1 MTEAEFHKAYLREKE
16 LRKQAEQLLEDRS
29 RELYRSNA
37 QLTEANQALHEQQR
51 AMVQSEK
58 MASLGVLAAGV
69 AHEINNPLGF
79 IYSNF
84 SSLVEGLQDIQ
95 RFLNQADQ
103 MIASGQT
110 VEQIRNSWREGLM
123 IYDIAYLLSDYQNL
137 AVETVEGL
145 ERVKQIVSDL
155 KSFTRQD
162 DGNKVPVDV
171 NECLRA
177 ALNILNN
184 QTKYHSQIEVEYG
197 ELPVIQGYFGKLNQV
212 FVNLIANAD
221 QAVEENGLIRVS
233 SRLNGQWIEVSI
245 ADNGHGIS
253 EEHKKYLFTPFF
265 TTKPVGE
272 GTGLGL
278 SISHNSVEEHGG
290 EIRVESEVGSG
301 TTFTVRLPAGSA
313 PAPSD

>member
-1 MTEAEFHKAYLREKE
+1 MNDDYRKAYEREKQ

-29 RELYRSNA
+29 RELYRSNE
-37 QLTEANQALHEQQR
+37 QLKEVNDALHEQQR

-103 MIASGQT
+103 LIAGGQS
-110 VEQIRNSWREGLM
+110 VEQIQAAWREGLM
-123 IYDIAYLLSDYQNL
+123 IHDIAYLLSDYQNL
-137 AVETVEGL
+137 AIETIDGL

-162 DGNKVPVDV
+162 DSEKVPVDV

-184 QTKYHSQIEVEYG
+184 QTKYHSRVEVEYG
-197 ELPVIQGYFGKLNQV
+197 ELPEIRGYFGKLNQV
-212 FVNLIANAD
+212 FINLIANAD
-221 QAVEENGLIRVS
+221 QAVEENGLIRVET
-233 SRLNGQWIEVSI
+233 RVNGRWLEVSI
-245 ADNGHGIS
+245 SDNGCGIS
-253 EEHKKYLFTPFF
+253 EEHQKYLFTPFF
-265 TTKPVGE
+265 TTKPVGQ

-278 SISHNSVEEHGG
+278 SISHNAVEEHGG
-290 EIRVESEVGSG
+290 DIQVESELGKG
-301 TTFTVRLPAGSA
+301 TTFTVRIPVQPAQKSA
-313 PAPSD
+313 

>member
-1 MTEAEFHKAYLREKE
+1 MNDDYRKAYEREKQ

-29 RELYRSNA
+29 RELYRSNE
-37 QLTEANQALHEQQR
+37 QLKEVNEALHEQQR

-103 MIASGQT
+103 LIAGGQS
-110 VEQIRNSWREGLM
+110 VEQIQAAWSEGLM
-123 IYDIAYLLSDYQNL
+123 IHDIAYLLSDYQNL
-137 AVETVEGL
+137 AIETIEGL

-155 KSFTRQD
+155 KSFIRQD
-162 DGNKVPVDV
+162 DREKAPVDV

-184 QTKYHSQIEVEYG
+184 QTKYHSRVEVEYG
-197 ELPVIQGYFGKLNQV
+197 ELPEISGYFGKLNQV
-212 FVNLIANAD
+212 FINLIANAD
-221 QAVEENGLIRVS
+221 QAVEENGLIRIET
-233 SRLNGQWIEVSI
+233 RLNGRWLEVSI
-245 ADNGHGIS
+245 SDNGCGIS
-253 EEHKKYLFTPFF
+253 EEHQKYLFTPFF
-265 TTKPVGE
+265 TTKPVGQ

-278 SISHNSVEEHGG
+278 SISHNAVEEHGG
-290 EIRVESEVGSG
+290 DIQVESELGKG
-301 TTFTVRLPAGSA
+301 TTFTVRIPVQPAQKSA
-313 PAPSD
+313 

>member
-1 MTEAEFHKAYLREKE
+1 MTEVDYQSAYLREKT

-29 RELYRSNA
+29 RELYLANEK
-37 QLTEANQALHEQQR
+37 LTEANESLHEQQR

-95 RFLNQADQ
+95 RFLNKADEL
-103 MIASGQT
+103 IAGGHS
-110 VEQIRNSWREGLM
+110 VEQIQAAWREGLM
-123 IYDIAYLLSDYQNL
+123 LFDIAYLLSDYQNL
-137 AVETVEGL
+137 AIETIEGL
-145 ERVKQIVSDL
+145 ERVKQIVADL

-162 DGNKVPVDV
+162 DGEKIPVDI
-171 NECLRA
+171 NECLRG

-184 QTKYHSQIEVEYG
+184 QTKYHSQVEVNYG
-197 ELPVIQGYFGKLNQV
+197 EIPQIQGFFGKLNQV

-221 QAVEENGLIRVS
+221 QAVDDNGLIRIET
-233 SRLNGQWIEVSI
+233 RRNGRWIEISI
-245 ADNGHGIS
+245 ADNGHGIA

-265 TTKPVGE
+265 TTKPVGQ

-278 SISHNSVEEHGG
+278 SISHNSVQEHGG
-290 EIRVESEVGSG
+290 EIEVQSEAGKG
-301 TTFTVRLPAGSA
+301 TTFIIRI
-313 PAPSD
+313 PAPKPAA